1 MDTNNSNQFD
11 GFNQQQQNP
20 QQQQFQANNQQQQ
33 QFNQQQ
39 FQQYNQFN
47 QQQQYGQNQYSQQPF
62 NPQQQFNSLPKQE
75 NKIGNIAVV
84 LAFVSIICCGGPF
97 SILAIILGI
106 VSLIKVGKNGKA
118 FIAIIL
124 SVSSLIVWIILY
136 IVLGSAIY
144 LDFLHNYTDFD
155 SYLESESDYNY
166 NSDLDSNNSDTY
178 DYTETETVEPEVNV
192 DVSNST
198 EEYDLSTVTNF
209 PVEYDK
215 IGLVEFTTPDGTN
228 YTIDVQDMSTI
239 INCDLLREDENL
251 KTTLEQYE
259 RESFSFFDV
268 NDDWDSFTFFCYNSA
283 EEPVD
288 ITKMKTSDIHFDGLM
303 DLPYF
308 KIDGFVDNTITDEQF
323 LELMGEPTDI
333 YDLDKETNRVHYT
346 WYRDDDLSVSPT
358 ETSDCQIMATFEQG
372 KLDSLSFCR

>member
-11 GFNQQQQNP
+11 GFNNQQNP
-20 QQQQFQANNQQQQ
+20 QQQQQFQANNQQQQ
-33 QFNQQQ
+33 QF
-39 FQQYNQFN
+39 NQFN

-62 NPQQQFNSLPKQE
+62 NPQQQFNNLPKQE

-84 LAFVSIICCGGPF
+84 LAFVSVACCGGPF

-118 FIAIIL
+118 FVAILI
-124 SVSSLIVWIILY
+124 SIVSLAVWIILY

-155 SYLESESDYNY
+155 SYLESESEYNY
-166 NSDLDSNNSDTY
+166 NSSSSDTY
-178 DYTETETVEPEVNV
+178 DYIENETVEPEVNV
-192 DVSNST
+192 DVNSST

-215 IGLVEFTTPDGTN
+215 LGLVEFTTPDGTN

-239 INCDLLREDENL
+239 LNCDLLREDENQ
-251 KTTLEQYE
+251 KTTLEQYD

-268 NDDWDSFTFFCYNSA
+268 NGDWDSFTFFCYNSA

-288 ITKMKTSDIHFDGLM
+288 ITEMKTSDIHFDGLM
-303 DLPYF
+303 NLPYF
-308 KIDGFVDNTITDEQF
+308 KIDGFIDNTITEEQF
-323 LELMGEPTDI
+323 LELMGEPSDI
-333 YDLDKETNRVHYT
+333 YELDKETNSMHYT
-346 WYRDDDLSVSPT
+346 WYEDDT
-358 ETSDCQIMATFEQG
+358 ENSDCQIIATFEQG
-372 KLDSLSFCR
+372 KLDGISFYRQ

>member
-1 MDTNNSNQFD
+1 MDTNTNNQFD
-11 GFNQQQQNP
+11 GFNNQQNP
-20 QQQQFQANNQQQQ
+20 QQQQ

-39 FQQYNQFN
+39 QFQANNNQQQQQFN

-62 NPQQQFNSLPKQE
+62 NPQQQFNNLPKQE
-75 NKIGNIAVV
+75 NKVGNIA
-84 LAFVSIICCGGPF
+84 FVMSIISIFCCGGPF

-118 FIAIIL
+118 FIAILI

-166 NSDLDSNNSDTY
+166 SGDLDSSNNNDTY
-178 DYTETETVEPEVNV
+178 DYIENETAEPEVNES
-192 DVSNST
+192 VSSST
-198 EEYDLSTVTNF
+198 KEYDLSTVTNF

-215 IGLVEFTTPDGTN
+215 LGLVEFTTPDGTD

-239 INCDLLREDENL
+239 LNCDLLSHAENK
-251 KTTLEQYE
+251 KTVLEQYE

-268 NDDWDSFTFFCYNSA
+268 NDNWDSFTFFCYNSA

-288 ITKMKTSDIHFDGLM
+288 ITEMKTSDIHFDGLM

-308 KIDGFVDNTITDEQF
+308 KIDGFVDNTITEEQF
-323 LELMGEPTDI
+323 LELMGEPSDI
-333 YDLDKETNRVHYT
+333 YDLDKETNCVHYS
-346 WYRDDDLSVSPT
+346 WYRGDDLSVSHT